1 MGQEMSS
8 NMMGQDMMG
17 QNMYDMTRMS
27 PYTDMRLSEM
37 MMTPNMRNSNMM
49 SPNMRNSNMM
59 SPTMR
64 NSNMM
69 YPNMRNSNM
78 YMMSPNSNN
87 MMTPNGQLLGQRD
100 VMAQRMEVERIDD
113 SLLSRM
119 F

>member
-49 SPNMRNSNMM
+49 SPNMMT
-59 SPTMR
+59 PTMR

>member
-1 MGQEMSS
+1 
-8 NMMGQDMMG
+8 
-17 QNMYDMTRMS
+17 MTRMS
-27 PYTDMRLSEM
+27 PYTDMQLSEM

-59 SPTMR
+59 SPNMMTPTMR

>member
-1 MGQEMSS
+1 
-8 NMMGQDMMG
+8 MMGQNMMG

-37 MMTPNMRNSNMM
+37 MMDMRNSNMM
-49 SPNMRNSNMM
+49 SPNMMSSNMM
-59 SPTMR
+59 SPNMMTPTMR

-87 MMTPNGQLLGQRD
+87 MMTPSGQLLGQRD

-113 SLLSRM
+113 SLLNRM